1 MVVVTMASSAMA
13 SSSSAP
19 AASSS
24 CSSSLSSSALRV
36 PHGIKLGFSRCPS
49 SRSSRRCGN
58 PHSQQVHNVH
68 VSGSLKV
75 PEFQVEFTRCV
86 SSKSQHHCYWH
97 HRFQKLRSATQYNQG
112 FRRAK
117 TLDNVFSVS
126 CSRNDSTSIED
137 RIPGLKDEPTSR
149 VTNGSQNGEVGDGK
163 LVENPLANLDIK
175 VSAVIEV
182 AENLAA
188 ISIEGVHATAEV
200 AAETLEVAVT
210 TLSEIGEVERISSAE
225 SGNADDDAAVRTV
238 IFWVGLAVAFGTF
251 LFFTEGTSK
260 ASEFFAGYLL
270 EQSLSV
276 DNLFVFV
283 LIFNYFQVPQNYQS
297 RVLMYG
303 IAGAVVFRA
312 IMIALGAA
320 TLQQFEAVN
329 LVFAGILLFSSYK
342 LFSDAEE
349 GEEDLSDNFI
359 IKISRMFVPITSTY
373 DGNKFFTKTPEG
385 VRMAT
390 PLLLTLVVLELS
402 DIAFAVDSIPA
413 VFGVTRDP
421 LIVLSSNIFAV
432 LGLRSLFTLIS
443 GSMGELAY
451 LQQAV
456 AAVLGFIGSKM
467 VLDFFGFHVPT
478 ELSLAVVVTLLGAG
492 VGFSLKDSPDE
503 DDNSQG

>member
-1 MVVVTMASSAMA
+1 MVVMTMASSAMA
-13 SSSSAP
+13 SSSAAA

-97 HRFQKLRSATQYNQG
+97 HRFQKLRSPTQYNQG

-137 RIPGLKDEPTSR
+137 RIPGLKDEPMSR

-297 RVLMYG
+297 RVLTYG

-421 LIVLSSNIFAV
+421 LIVFSSNIFAV

>member
-421 LIVLSSNIFAV
+421 LIVFSSNIFAV

>member
-1 MVVVTMASSAMA
+1 
-13 SSSSAP
+13 
-19 AASSS
+19 
-24 CSSSLSSSALRV
+24 
-36 PHGIKLGFSRCPS
+36 
-49 SRSSRRCGN
+49 
-58 PHSQQVHNVH
+58 
-68 VSGSLKV
+68 
-75 PEFQVEFTRCV
+75 
-86 SSKSQHHCYWH
+86 
-97 HRFQKLRSATQYNQG
+97 
-112 FRRAK
+112 
-117 TLDNVFSVS
+117 
-126 CSRNDSTSIED
+126 
-137 RIPGLKDEPTSR
+137 
-149 VTNGSQNGEVGDGK
+149 
-163 LVENPLANLDIK
+163 
-175 VSAVIEV
+175 
-182 AENLAA
+182 
-188 ISIEGVHATAEV
+188 
-200 AAETLEVAVT
+200 
-210 TLSEIGEVERISSAE
+210 
-225 SGNADDDAAVRTV
+225 
-238 IFWVGLAVAFGTF
+238 
-251 LFFTEGTSK
+251 
-260 ASEFFAGYLL
+260 
-270 EQSLSV
+270 
-276 DNLFVFV
+276 
-283 LIFNYFQVPQNYQS
+283 
-297 RVLMYG
+297 
-303 IAGAVVFRA
+303 
-312 IMIALGAA
+312 MIALGAA

-421 LIVLSSNIFAV
+421 LIIFSSNIFAV

-478 ELSLAVVVTLLGAG
+478 ELSLAVVITLLGAG
-492 VGFSLKDSPDE
+492 VGFSLKDSPEE

>member
-1 MVVVTMASSAMA
+1 MVVVTMTSSAMA
-13 SSSSAP
+13 SSSAAA

-49 SRSSRRCGN
+49 SRSSRGCGN
-58 PHSQQVHNVH
+58 PLSQQVHNVH

-75 PEFQVEFTRCV
+75 PEFRVEFTRCV
-86 SSKSQHHCYWH
+86 SSKSQQHCYWH
-97 HRFQKLRSATQYNQG
+97 HRFQKLRSATQSVQG

-137 RIPGLKDEPTSR
+137 RIPGLTDEPMSR
-149 VTNGSQNGEVGDGK
+149 VTNGSKNGEVDDGK

-188 ISIEGVHATAEV
+188 IGIEGVHATAEV

-210 TLSEIGEVERISSAE
+210 TLSEIGEVERHSSAE
-225 SGNADDDAAVRTV
+225 SGDTDDDAAVRTV
-238 IFWVGLAVAFGTF
+238 MFWVGLAVAFGTF

-283 LIFNYFQVPQNYQS
+283 LIFNYFQVPQSYQS

-373 DGNKFFTKTPEG
+373 DGNNFFTKTPEG

-421 LIVLSSNIFAV
+421 LIVFSSNIFAV

-478 ELSLAVVVTLLGAG
+478 ELSLAVVITLLGAG
-492 VGFSLKDSPDE
+492 VGFSLKDSPEE